1 MMVTVI
7 VSGAPRCSR
16 AEIFPSTATTW
27 TELLP
32 TPATVSASTIRP
44 RLITSWKFETSV
56 YLGRVESVSAVVRVA
71 AAVPFAGL
79 TLRLMLYG
87 VGLVQLT
94 DMVAGGIDI
103 APA

>member
-56 YLGRVESVSAVVRVA
+56 YLGRVESVSA
-71 AAVPFAGL
+71 FAGL

-94 DMVAGGIDI
+94 ETVAAGFNI